1 MNAQQFPREKQEMTM
16 QTWLQHIESLHP
28 KTIELG
34 LERVYKL
41 AQEMQLTT
49 FDCPVVV
56 VGGTNGKGSCVKFL
70 ETILSLQGYKVAA
83 YTSPH
88 LLSFNERIRINNQN
102 ITDDLLLKAFE
113 AVEGARGELALTFFE
128 FTTLAAFWSF
138 KKTDLD
144 VIILEVG
151 LGGRLDAVNIIDA
164 DIAII
169 TSVDLDHTDWLGS
182 SREQIGFEK
191 AGIFRQDRYAIIGD
205 DNPPASMLDQA
216 NKLKTRLYQVHND
229 FSYQR
234 EGETWHW
241 SGFGQSYQHLPMPK
255 LPIQNAATSLM
266 ALTLLSD
273 KLPVS
278 EQNVRAGLSCA
289 SLRGRFQRVDRPAA
303 CILDVA
309 HNEASAKLL
318 ALQCSL
324 LEHQGRILAVVGM
337 LSDKDIANT
346 LKPLQ
351 SHVSQWYFGTL
362 SVPRGANAAL
372 LVSSLEGVANPKC
385 YTYDCVIQAFEA
397 ASIDQADQDI
407 ILVFGSFFTVAEVLQ
422 HITI

>member
-1 MNAQQFPREKQEMTM
+1 MTI

-56 VGGTNGKGSCVKFL
+56 VGGTNGKGSCVKLL

-113 AVEGARGELALTFFE
+113 TVESARGELALTFFE

-138 KKTDLD
+138 KKTELD

-169 TSVDLDHTDWLGS
+169 TSVALDHTDWLGS

-191 AGIFRQDRYAIIGD
+191 AGIFRQDRYVIIGD
-205 DNPPASMLDQA
+205 DNPPESMLGHA
-216 NKLKTRLYQVHND
+216 NKLQTRLYQVHND

-234 EGETWHW
+234 EDETWHW

-266 ALTLLSD
+266 ALALLSD

-289 SLRGRFQRVDRPAA
+289 SLRGRFQRIDRPAA

-324 LEHQGRILAVVGM
+324 LKHQGRILAVVGM

-362 SVPRGANAAL
+362 SVPRGATAAL